1 MSKEDYTAKL
11 ASPRWFLVANAVA
24 VAGVLLAWFI
34 AYGAMSVIN
43 QQIPVRARPVAAFP
57 IVLWIA
63 WWFLTR
69 VGRLWRG
76 ETFSEHDVWPRSRA
90 WAVTGWIAVGASI
103 LFAGILVVA
112 YRH

>member
-1 MSKEDYTAKL
+1 MSKEGYAVKL
-11 ASPRWFLVANAVA
+11 ASFRWFLVANAVTLA
-24 VAGVLLAWFI
+24 VILLAWFL
-34 AYGAMSVIN
+34 ADGAMSVID

-69 VGRLWRG
+69 VGKLWRG
-76 ETFSEHDVWPRSRA
+76 ETLSEHDVWPGSRA
-90 WAVTGWIAVGASI
+90 WAVTGWIAVAASL
-103 LFAGILVVA
+103 LFAGILYVG